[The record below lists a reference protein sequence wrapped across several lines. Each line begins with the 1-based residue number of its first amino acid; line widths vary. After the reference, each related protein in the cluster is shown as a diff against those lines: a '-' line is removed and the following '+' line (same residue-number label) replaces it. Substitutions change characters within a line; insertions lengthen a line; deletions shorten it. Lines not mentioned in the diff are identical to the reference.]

1 MKKLSALLLVFS
13 ICFSFFGVICVC
25 ATWESPLS
33 SFVSFR
39 MYSEHKL
46 SDDSIKIQITVSDRE
61 NLRLTTYVFV
71 AKNNNHEFILGEYIP
86 AVDNYRIGFMSYP
99 LVRYNL
105 LWQSNSWANS
115 CTYMTSGRME
125 YQMPIEFFKG
135 DSGTVEIIMRNADF
149 FPATALRKIYYEKD
163 AENIYFSLENQYGEG
178 E

>member
-13 ICFSFFGVICVC
+13 ICFSFFGAICVG
-25 ATWESPLS
+25 AIWETPLA

-46 SDDSIKIQITVSDRE
+46 SDDSIEIQITVSDRE
-61 NLRLTTYVFV
+61 NLRLITYVFV
-71 AKNNNHEFILGEYIP
+71 AKNNNDEFVLGEYIP
-86 AVDNYRIGFMSYP
+86 AVENYGVGFMSCP
-99 LVRYNL
+99 LIRYL
-105 LWQSNSWANS
+105 PWQSNSWAKS
-115 CTYMTSGRME
+115 HTYMTSGRME

-135 DSGTVEIIMRNADF
+135 DRGTVEIVMKNADF